1 MAKQTEYEELL
12 EEFVKDRRVRELL
25 GTGAAMTRD
34 ARVERRERGLANA
47 LLAFSGSKRRVEK
60 PVTEAKRRELTDKE
74 DVILGDVK
82 QQMLDLAKLQ
92 QKILTE
98 DLEPE
103 EARKERMTLLGKLME
118 TARGVMTTT
127 ATSVASR
134 DRQKVAVAL
143 KRFDEAEEAF
153 DEFQYISDKAKGK
166 TDAPATMTAAQAQDY
181 AEGHRHHAS
190 RIRDAL
196 LRVPERERQAAK
208 EAILADYQLKI
219 SGKDG
224 MDDTRAAELVEDKR
238 GEVNALLRHEADFG
252 SGSLSVAGRA
262 YDRLQARRKD
272 AILAGDNLSLQVYD
286 TEGNPLGDPVVPAD
300 TEEYKAVYA
309 AAQKQGQVVVETL
322 SDAAAKFYAENFGDP
337 RTMLNKDGTS
347 FLQGISEGLTA
358 VGGAT
363 FQRDLNRLLME
374 LSGMPEGSS
383 VPAMLD
389 AILGDEAAAPEL
401 AERIQSVED
410 RRAELLGKVPT
421 RDAPVTPTSVKEE
434 LARRGEQFMQE
445 KGTSLSALP
454 DPTQFLR
461 QAYKARRQVSRG
473 REDVNMPFRS
483 GKRFAGMEADL
494 REEAAKAA
502 AKKRR
507 DEADEEVRF
516 REKAAERSP
525 I

>member
-1 MAKQTEYEELL
+1 MAEQTEYEKLL

-92 QKILTE
+92 QKILTD
-98 DLEPE
+98 DLEPD
-103 EARKERMTLLGKLME
+103 EAREQRMKLLGKLME

-127 ATSVASR
+127 ATSISDR

-143 KRFDEAEEAF
+143 KRFDQAEEAF

-166 TDAPATMTAAQAQDY
+166 TDAPTTMTAAQAKDY
-181 AEGHRHHAS
+181 AQGYNYTGA
-190 RIRDAL
+190 RIAEAL
-196 LRVPERERQAAK
+196 RRIPTAAERKQAK
-208 EAILADYQLKI
+208 EDILKEYQLWLVQTQ
-219 SGKDG
+219 GKNDQE
-224 MDDTRAAELVEDKR
+224 AAPMLDARR
-238 GEVNALLRHEADFG
+238 GQVNALLRHEAPG
-252 SGSLSVAGRA
+252 GVAVAGRA
-262 YDRLQARRKD
+262 FDRLQARRKD
-272 AILAGDNLSLQVYD
+272 AILAGDNVSLQVYD

-300 TEEYKAVYA
+300 TAEYKQVYSA
-309 AAQKQGQVVVETL
+309 AKKRGQVVVETL
-322 SDAAAKFYAENFGDP
+322 SDDAAKFYAENFGDP
-337 RTMLNKDGTS
+337 RTMLNEDGTS

-374 LSGMPEGSS
+374 LSGMKEGAS

-389 AILGDEAAAPEL
+389 AILGEAGEVPDL

-494 REEAAKAA
+494 RKEAVKAA
-502 AKKRR
+502 AKKRQ

-516 REKAAERSP
+516 REEAAERSP